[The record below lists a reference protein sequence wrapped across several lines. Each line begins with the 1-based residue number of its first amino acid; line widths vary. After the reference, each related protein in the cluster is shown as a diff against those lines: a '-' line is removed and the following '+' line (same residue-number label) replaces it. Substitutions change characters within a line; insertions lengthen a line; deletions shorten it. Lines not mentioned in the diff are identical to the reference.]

1 MSQKDEDTSTK
12 PNQSLSVQAFDSRDG
27 VAMIFLKDFIRDGF
41 PAPDPER
48 QIVLA
53 YMYADAMI
61 KFKEMQRERELET
74 RCKKCGNPEL
84 HSTLANTTEFPH
96 QYILM
101 CKKCGWQETF
111 EK

>member
-1 MSQKDEDTSTK
+1 MTQKDEEATK
-12 PNQSLSVQAFDSRDG
+12 TNIPAQPFDSRDG

-61 KFKEMQRERELET
+61 KYKEMQHERELET
-74 RCKKCGNPEL
+74 KCPRCGNTEL
-84 HSTLANTTEFPH
+84 HSAPANTTEFPH

-101 CKKCGWQETF
+101 CKKCSWQETF